1 MTKELKVSKIQQWLN
16 DQQQMLDRGIVATP
30 TEKYL
35 ESFTEANNGSMD
47 LLLMQL
53 AKNYGYQLALDNLQ
67 NQL

>member
-1 MTKELKVSKIQQWLN
+1 MTKELKVSKIQQWIN
-16 DQQQMLDRGIVATP
+16 DQQQMLDNGIVATP

-47 LLLMQL
+47 LLLVQL

>member
-1 MTKELKVSKIQQWLN
+1 MTTELKVSKIQQWLN

-30 TEKYL
+30 TEAQL
-35 ESFTEANNGSMD
+35 ENFTSANFGVND

>member
-1 MTKELKVSKIQQWLN
+1 MTKKLKVSKIQQWLN

-35 ESFTEANNGSMD
+35 ESFAEANNGSMD

-67 NQL
+67 NEL

>member
-1 MTKELKVSKIQQWLN
+1 MTKKLKVSKIQQWLN

-47 LLLMQL
+47 LLLVQL

-67 NQL
+67 NEL

>member
-35 ESFTEANNGSMD
+35 ERFTAANGGSGD
-47 LLLMQL
+47 FLLMQL
-53 AKNYGYQLALDNLQ
+53 AKNYGYQLALDNLL
-67 NQL
+67 NEL

>member
-30 TEKYL
+30 TEEQL
-35 ESFTEANNGSMD
+35 ENFTSANFGVND

>member
-1 MTKELKVSKIQQWLN
+1 MKTIQKFISTKQE
-16 DQQQMLDRGIVATP
+16 MLDRGIVATP
-30 TEKYL
+30 TEKQL
-35 ESFTEANNGSMD
+35 ENFASANFGVND